1 MQTNYGSGRKKTARK
16 EKKSGRQLVQLLLC
30 LAVFLVVFIG
40 KGVFPSKV
48 AQTGEQLLRVI
59 RTNTDFRAAFAN
71 LGQALSQQE
80 SVLGEIGDFC
90 VSVFAPVQQEAYE
103 SNSEPSPTEGQ
114 EQMDSVLREQLAAG
128 IDEET
133 EIQTEQILQVGD
145 VVQVVQETGTSLP
158 EGYSDQWL
166 FLGDMK
172 TVTPVMGTVTSHFG
186 YRDHPTIGRYAVHAG
201 VDIAADKGT
210 DVAAFAD
217 GVVEGSG
224 QNEDFGRYLQ
234 INHSNGVSTFYS
246 HCDRVLVQKGE
257 KVEVGQ
263 TVAQVGTTGQST
275 GPHLHFEIS
284 LEGVRLNP
292 MHYIAPEQGQ

>member
-1 MQTNYGSGRKKTARK
+1 MQK
-16 EKKSGRQLVQLLLC
+16 ERKSGRQLVQLLLC
-30 LAVFLVVFIG
+30 LAVFLAVFIG
-40 KGVFPSKV
+40 KGIFPSKV
-48 AQTGEQLLRVI
+48 AQTGKELLRVMQ
-59 RTNTDFRAAFAN
+59 TNTDFRAAFAN

-103 SNSEPSPTEGQ
+103 SNSGPSPTEKQ
-114 EQMDSVLREQLAAG
+114 EQTNFVQEQPVAG
-128 IDEET
+128 KSEQIDV
-133 EIQTEQILQVGD
+133 QTEQILRVGD
-145 VVQVVQETGTSLP
+145 VVQVIQGAQAELP

-166 FLGDMK
+166 YLGNMI
-172 TVTPVMGTVTSHFG
+172 TVTPVMGTVTSPFG

-210 DVAAFAD
+210 AVAAFAD
-217 GVVEGSG
+217 GVVEDSG
-224 QNEDFGRYLQ
+224 QNQDFGRYLQ
-234 INHSNGVSTFYS
+234 INHANGVSTFYS
-246 HCDRVLVQKGE
+246 HCDRILVQKGE

-292 MHYIAPEQGQ
+292 MHYIAPEQGK

>member
-1 MQTNYGSGRKKTARK
+1 MQTNYASGRKNTTQKDRK
-16 EKKSGRQLVQLLLC
+16 SRRQLVQLLLC

-48 AQTGEQLLRVI
+48 AQTGEQLLRII

-90 VSVFAPVQQEAYE
+90 VSVFAPVQQEVYE
-103 SNSEPSPTEGQ
+103 SDSEPSPTQGQ
-114 EQMDSVLREQLAAG
+114 EQMDSVLQEQLVTG
-128 IDEET
+128 NDEEI
-133 EIQTEQILQVGD
+133 EVQSEEILQVGD
-145 VVQVVQETGTSLP
+145 VVQEVQETGTSLP
-158 EGYSDQWL
+158 EGYSNQWL

-172 TVTPVMGTVTSHFG
+172 TVTPVIGTVTSPFG

-210 DVAAFAD
+210 AVAAFAD
-217 GVVEGSG
+217 GVVENCG
-224 QNEDFGRYLQ
+224 QNQDFGRYLQ
-234 INHSNGVSTFYS
+234 INHANGVSTFYS
-246 HCDRVLVQKGE
+246 HCDRILVQKGE
-257 KVEVGQ
+257 SVAVGQ

-292 MHYIAPEQGQ
+292 MHYIVPEQGQ